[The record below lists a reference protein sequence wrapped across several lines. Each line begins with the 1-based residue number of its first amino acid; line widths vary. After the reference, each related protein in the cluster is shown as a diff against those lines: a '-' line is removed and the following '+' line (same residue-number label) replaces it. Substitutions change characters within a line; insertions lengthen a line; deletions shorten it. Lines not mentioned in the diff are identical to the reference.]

1 MLGSGD
7 ADDGDVDFPTSDHE
21 LRTNFE
27 TVRELGRG
35 RFGEATLV
43 RHLATG
49 RQFALKRTKF
59 GAAGQPDAQKVLVEA
74 RALSRLGHAH
84 VVRYHATFS
93 EASAVCILMEF
104 AEGGDLSALLSARW
118 EAAARASQSHLAE
131 DEVVDWFV
139 QLAEGLAHIH
149 DSKVLHRDLKP
160 ENVFVCGGGRGGP
173 SGVTLKIGDF
183 GISRILQASAEMA
196 KTCVGSPCYLSPEI
210 VQGAAYGYK
219 SDVWSLGVIVYRA
232 MTNRFPFD
240 ADNLAQLALKIT
252 AGSFPPL
259 SPIYS
264 PKAHHLVASLLQID
278 PSHRPGMADVLATNS
293 LVQLALARR
302 AAAAS
307 GMPLSP
313 AAAALTARSRIP
325 VPRKPSSPRPNDG
338 PGSPPLPQ
346 PPPVLTS
353 PLTNSDAGS
362 SPGAPSATPPS
373 GGLKTASPETPLPA
387 AARAEGRAASR
398 FGREKPPRS
407 RSPLSS
413 PASAASAAA
422 PASASAAGPASTR
435 KKSFGGLPPKSPAAN
450 VSLRGALPSR
460 GAPGLESSRTS
471 CSSPGRPTA
480 RSMCSS
486 PGVTARSATGRGS
499 PRARS
504 LTGSPLSTPGRHSPR
519 SPSPGA
525 AVRRAGSP
533 GPQARPSAPKTPKT
547 PKTPGSIGARRRPS
561 AVEAA
566 ADDASA
572 AAVPAGPSSSAAA
585 EAAEVEAQ
593 ARLAEA
599 LKDMPMSAYME
610 EYGQVPVGFIRA
622 ASELGSPQAAGHE
635 GDIPEAA
642 ARLTPRSRDAFML
655 RLQRADSNDDA
666 RLSARLSERDSHR
679 TDSGGSVGAEPAS
692 RAPPAVAVPPT
703 AASLREHSPRPAPM
717 SPAVTARLDSPAAR
731 IAHLEEAAGGV
742 RRIEEGMG
750 ELAAAEQRASE
761 AAAEAMASFAFC
773 GSALSPPHTPPNA
786 PARESFSSG
795 FAGLRESLGGRPY

>member
-1 MLGSGD
+1 MFAGTGD
-7 ADDGDVDFPTSDHE
+7 ADDGDVDFPTTNAE
-21 LRTNFE
+21 LRPFE

-240 ADNLAQLALKIT
+240 ADNLKQLALKIT
-252 AGSFPPL
+252 AVPAMRPSTRRRPPPRRVPAADR
-259 SPIYS
+259 PI
-264 PKAHHLVASLLQID
+264 P
-278 PSHRPGMADVLATNS
+278 PPGDGRVLATNS

-302 AAAAS
+302 ARR
-307 GMPLSP
+307 LRH
-313 AAAALTARSRIP
+313 AALPGGGGAHRASRIP
-325 VPRKPSSPRPNDG
+325 VPRKPSSPRPG
-338 PGSPPLPQ
+338 EAGSPPLPQ
-346 PPPVLTS
+346 LPPVLTS

-387 AARAEGRAASR
+387 AAAPKAA
-398 FGREKPPRS
+398 PPC
-407 RSPLSS
+407 
-413 PASAASAAA
+413 ASAARSRRARARRCRRPLRLRRRA
-422 PASASAAGPASTR
+422 RFRLLRRPGADAQVEQ
-435 KKSFGGLPPKSPAAN
+435 GGLPPSRPPPTSPSAA
-450 VSLRGALPSR
+450 RRR
-460 GAPGLESSRTS
+460 GAPSLESSRAS

-499 PRARS
+499 SR
-504 LTGSPLSTPGRHSPR
+504 PLADGLAAVDAGAPLAAQPVA
-519 SPSPGA
+519 GA

-572 AAVPAGPSSSAAA
+572 AAVPARPSSSSAA
-585 EAAEVEAQ
+585 EAAEVAQ

-599 LKDMPMSAYME
+599 LKDMPMSKHGGIWPGARR
-610 EYGQVPVGFIRA
+610 FIGRRA
-622 ASELGSPQAAGHE
+622 SSGRRRRRDTKATSRRLQRAS
-635 GDIPEAA
+635 
-642 ARLTPRSRDAFML
+642 PRSRDAF
-655 RLQRADSNDDA
+655 
-666 RLSARLSERDSHR
+666 
-679 TDSGGSVGAEPAS
+679 
-692 RAPPAVAVPPT
+692 
-703 AASLREHSPRPAPM
+703 
-717 SPAVTARLDSPAAR
+717 
-731 IAHLEEAAGGV
+731 I
-742 RRIEEGMG
+742 
-750 ELAAAEQRASE
+750 
-761 AAAEAMASFAFC
+761 
-773 GSALSPPHTPPNA
+773 
-786 PARESFSSG
+786 
-795 FAGLRESLGGRPY
+795 